1 MSQEPFISVVI
12 PTRNRAHLVRHAI
25 QSVLWQDFDD
35 YELIVSDNCSAD
47 NTAEAVREAAGARA
61 RYVRP
66 DRVLS
71 MPDHWE
77 FALDQARGRYVA
89 YLCDDDVW
97 VPGALARVAEVL
109 ESARADLAVIYSGVY
124 NAPNWLDPERQ
135 NQLYLAPYTGGVQE
149 YASDETI
156 RRIYSECRVVYEAP
170 RMLNSFCR
178 REMLGRV
185 RAEAGRVF
193 LLCPD
198 YSFAAMAL
206 TGTPSW
212 LYVDSPLHL
221 QGVFPEGIGSTQSFN
236 RGEPSLEFAREFKVE
251 EERLLRHVPLKSLLV
266 SNMITETLLL
276 SKGRLPALAAC
287 EVDWAN
293 YFLSCRDDIET
304 LGGNGVDTTADR
316 EEFERVLAGQPAELR
331 ERVARGERGVVQP
344 QPVGAGTQGAVRAA
358 ARRLINSSPLLANL
372 ESRVRRRGGEAGAA
386 APPRPLL
393 VSGSEAGFEDILG
406 CARLLPELA
415 RRENGTAA
423 HG

>member
-25 QSVLWQDFDD
+25 QSVLWQGFDD

-47 NTAEAVREAAGARA
+47 GTAEAVREAAGGRV

-77 FALDQARGRYVA
+77 FALDQARGRFVT

-97 VPGALARVAEVL
+97 VPGALARVAEL
-109 ESARADLAVIYSGVY
+109 LGSARADLAVTYSGLY
-124 NAPNWLDPERQ
+124 YAPNWLDPERQ
-135 NQLYLAPYTGGVQE
+135 NVLYLPPCTGGVLE
-149 YASDETI
+149 YGSDETI
-156 RRIYSECRVVYEAP
+156 RRLYSECRVVNEAP
-170 RMLNSFCR
+170 RMLNTFCR
-178 REMLGRV
+178 RETLGRV
-185 RAEAGRVF
+185 RAAAGRVF

-212 LYVDSPLHL
+212 LYLDEPLHL
-221 QGVFPEGIGSTQSFN
+221 QGVFPEGIGSTQTYN
-236 RGEPSLEFAREFKVE
+236 RGEPSLEFAREFK

-276 SKGRLPALAAC
+276 SKERLPALAGY

-293 YFLSCRDDIET
+293 YFLSCRADIET

-316 EEFERVLAGQPAELR
+316 EEFERVLAGRPAGLR
-331 ERVARGERGVVQP
+331 ERVASGERNVVSP
-344 QPVGAGTQGAVRAA
+344 QPVGPGPRGAAVRAA
-358 ARRLINSSPLLANL
+358 ARRLINSSPSLAKL
-372 ESRVRRRGGEAGAA
+372 ESLVRWRGGG
-386 APPRPLL
+386 APPPPRLRL
-393 VSGSEAGFEDILG
+393 ISGREAGFDDILE
-406 CARLLPELA
+406 CARFLPKLA
-415 RRENGTAA
+415 GRENGTAA

>member
-1 MSQEPFISVVI
+1 MSQEPFISIVI

-25 QSVLWQDFDD
+25 QSVLWQGFDD

-47 NTAEAVREAAGARA
+47 GTVEAVREAAGERA

-77 FALDQARGRYVA
+77 FALEQARGRFVT

-109 ESARADLAVIYSGVY
+109 GSSRADLAVTYSGLY
-124 NAPNWLDPERQ
+124 YAPNWLDPERQ
-135 NQLYLAPYTGGVQE
+135 NLLYLPPYTGSVQE
-149 YASDETI
+149 YGSDETI

-170 RMLNSFCR
+170 RMLNTFCR
-178 REMLGRV
+178 REMLRRV
-185 RAEAGRVF
+185 RAAAGRVF

-198 YSFAAMAL
+198 YSFAVMAL
-206 TGTPSW
+206 TGTHSW
-212 LYVDSPLHL
+212 LHLDEPLHL

-236 RGEPSLEFAREFKVE
+236 RGEPSLEFAREFK

-276 SKGRLPALAAC
+276 SKERLPALAGY
-287 EVDWAN
+287 EVDWVN
-293 YFLSCRDDIET
+293 YFLSCRADIET

-331 ERVARGERGVVQP
+331 ERVASGERNVVQP
-344 QPVGAGTQGAVRAA
+344 QPLGTGQRGAVRVA
-358 ARRLINSSPLLANL
+358 ARRLINSSPLLAKL
-372 ESRVRRRGGEAGAA
+372 ETLVRRPGGG
-386 APPRPLL
+386 APPPPQLL
-393 VSGSEAGFEDILG
+393 LIPGREAGFDDILG
-406 CARLLPELA
+406 CAQFLPELA
-415 RRENGTAA
+415 GREKGTAA

>member
-1 MSQEPFISVVI
+1 MQEPFISVVI
-12 PTRNRAHLVRHAI
+12 PTRNRGHLVRDAI
-25 QSVLWQDFDD
+25 QSVLWQGFED

-47 NTAEAVREAAGARA
+47 GTAAAVAEAGGSRV

-77 FALDQARGRYVA
+77 FALGHARGRFVT

-109 ESARADLAVIYSGVY
+109 TTSRADLAVIYSGVY

-135 NQLYLAPYTGGVQE
+135 NMLYLPPYTGGVQE
-149 YASDETI
+149 YGSDDTI

-178 REMLGRV
+178 RETLERV
-185 RAEAGRVF
+185 RAAAGRVF

-198 YSFAAMAL
+198 YSFAAMVL

-212 LYVDSPLHL
+212 LYLDEPLHL

-236 RGEPSLEFAREFKVE
+236 RGEPSLEFAREFK
-251 EERLLRHVPLKSLLV
+251 EERLLGHVPLKSLLV

-276 SKGRLPALAAC
+276 SKKRLPALGAC
-287 EVDWAN
+287 EVDWVN
-293 YFLSCRDDIET
+293 YFLSCRADIET

-331 ERVARGERGVVQP
+331 ERVASGERNVVQP
-344 QPVGAGTQGAVRAA
+344 QPVGTGQRSAVRAA
-358 ARRLINSSPLLANL
+358 ARGLINSSPLLAKL
-372 ESRVRRRGGEAGAA
+372 ESLVRPRGA
-386 APPRPLL
+386 APPAPPQLL
-393 VSGSEAGFEDILG
+393 SISGSEAGFGDILE

-415 RRENGTAA
+415 GRENGTAA

>member
-25 QSVLWQDFDD
+25 QSVLWQGFDD

-47 NTAEAVREAAGARA
+47 GTAEAVREAAGERA

-77 FALDQARGRYVA
+77 FALDQARGRFVA

-109 ESARADLAVIYSGVY
+109 ESARADLAVIYSGIY

-135 NQLYLAPYTGGVQE
+135 NQLYLMPYTGGVLE
-149 YASDETI
+149 YASDET
-156 RRIYSECRVVYEAP
+156 RRRLYSECRVINDAP

-178 REMLGRV
+178 RETLQRV
-185 RAEAGRVF
+185 RAEAGRLF

-198 YSFAAMAL
+198 YSFAAMSL
-206 TGTPSW
+206 TATPSW
-212 LYVDSPLHL
+212 LYLDEPLHL

-236 RGEPSLEFAREFKVE
+236 RGEPSLEFAREFKQ
-251 EERLLRHVPLKSLLV
+251 ERLLKHVPLKSLLV

-276 SKGRLPALAAC
+276 SKERLPALAAC
-287 EVDWAN
+287 EVDWIG
-293 YFLSCRDDIET
+293 YFLSCRDDIEM
-304 LGGNGVDTTADR
+304 LGSNGVDTTADR
-316 EEFERVLAGQPAELR
+316 EEFERVLAAQPSEVR
-331 ERVARGERGVVQP
+331 ERVARGERGVAQS
-344 QPVGAGTQGAVRAA
+344 GAARRGAVRAA
-358 ARRLINSSPLLANL
+358 ARRLINGSPLLANL
-372 ESRVRRRGGEAGAA
+372 ESLVRRRGGGVRAGAGSHA
-386 APPRPLL
+386 ATGPL
-393 VSGSEAGFEDILG
+393 SIRGSEAGFGNILE
-406 CARLLPELA
+406 CARLLPELTG
-415 RRENGTAA
+415 RDSVTAA